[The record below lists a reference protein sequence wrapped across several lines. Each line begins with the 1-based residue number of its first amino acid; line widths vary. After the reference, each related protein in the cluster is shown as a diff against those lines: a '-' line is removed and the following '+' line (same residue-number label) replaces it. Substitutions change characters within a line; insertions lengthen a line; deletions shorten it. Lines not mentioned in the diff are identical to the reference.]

1 MRRGN
6 RSGAPGTGGGVP
18 AAENV
23 VRAHV
28 NRNASGTV
36 LFVDGFE
43 DPVLERCRAALEAAG
58 QPTERVRDVY
68 AAMARLSESPAVTR
82 VIVDVRYLDEAESAF
97 LALAPRYYQ
106 NVDIMVPA
114 LDGPS
119 DWMNVD
125 APGVQRV
132 SLESL
137 METAGPSSSGAGEWS
152 EPAESSHAGDATAEA
167 DCDATGRP
175 SESTDATEFGVP
187 LTQSEL
193 DALSQD
199 GYGVSNGDEHPVDG
213 PLDTGEVE
221 GPRSMPVL
229 PDRPLSTDR
238 EPGELGEVESLHDAV
253 RRRMSGERGKVVRRR
268 PPGSGEPDEVD
279 GVSTPFH
286 DELPS
291 GDLSDDQWSREDEDE
306 LLKSDEW
313 GDPLEEPDSD
323 EGARG

>member
-1 MRRGN
+1 MRPVR
-6 RSGAPGTGGGVP
+6 GGGVP

-36 LFVDGFE
+36 LFVDGFG
-43 DPVLERCRAALEAAG
+43 DPVLERWRAALEAVG

-68 AAMARLSESPAVTR
+68 AAMARLSETPAVSR

-119 DWMNVD
+119 DWMNID
-125 APGVQRV
+125 APGVHRV

-137 METAGPSSSGAGEWS
+137 METAGPSSRGVGQWS
-152 EPAESSHAGDATAEA
+152 EPAASSHAGGAKAETA
-167 DCDATGRP
+167 CDAADRLD
-175 SESTDATEFGVP
+175 ESTEPTEIGVP

-193 DALSQD
+193 EALAQD
-199 GYGVSNGDEHPVDG
+199 GYGVTNGEEHHMDG
-213 PLDTGEVE
+213 SSDADEVE

-238 EPGELGEVESLHDAV
+238 EPGEMGDVESLHDAV

-268 PPGSGEPDEVD
+268 PPGSGQPDEGD
-279 GVSTPFH
+279 GISTPFH
-286 DELPS
+286 DELPC
-291 GDLSDDQWSREDEDE
+291 GDLSDDEWSREDEDE

-313 GDPLEEPDSD
+313 VDPREESDTD

>member
-18 AAENV
+18 TAENV

-28 NRNASGTV
+28 NRDASGTV

-43 DPVLERCRAALEAAG
+43 DPVLERCRAALEATG

-68 AAMARLSESPAVTR
+68 AAMARLAESPTVSR

-97 LALAPRYYQ
+97 LSLAPRYYQ
-106 NVDIMVPA
+106 NVEILVPA
-114 LDGPS
+114 MDGPS

-125 APGVQRV
+125 APGVRRV

-137 METAGPSSSGAGEWS
+137 MGAAVPSTRGSGRRD
-152 EPAESSHAGDATAEA
+152 EPAAPSYADDPAAEA
-167 DCDATGRP
+167 AC
-175 SESTDATEFGVP
+175 ESAGTSDESLGPTEFGVP
-187 LTQSEL
+187 LTQDEL
-193 DALSQD
+193 DALAQE
-199 GYGVSNGDEHPVDG
+199 GYGVTNGDESREAG
-213 PLDTGEVE
+213 PPGVGEVE

-238 EPGELGEVESLHDAV
+238 GPEDAGDEESLHDAV
-253 RRRMSGERGKVVRRR
+253 RRRMSGERGKAVRRR
-268 PPGSGEPDEVD
+268 PPGSGEPDED
-279 GVSTPFH
+279 EEISAPFH
-286 DELPS
+286 DALPA
-291 GDLSDDQWSREDEDE
+291 GDLSDDEWSREDEDE

-313 GDPLEEPDSD
+313 RDEPDSD